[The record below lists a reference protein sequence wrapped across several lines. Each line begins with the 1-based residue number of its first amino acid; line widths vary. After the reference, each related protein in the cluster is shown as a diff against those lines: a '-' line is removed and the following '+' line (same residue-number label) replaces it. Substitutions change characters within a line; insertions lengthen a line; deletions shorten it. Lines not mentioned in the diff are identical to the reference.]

1 MPRSSSSKLLTR
13 VLADSSCSAGVDAN
27 AWTGRGGVDGARP
40 AENLR
45 PACFATTLCRP
56 RCHCCDCMSRCGKR
70 KDLHSAALCHA
81 PKPTLRSKLGGRPC
95 HLWCLLSSHPPRCF
109 GPRSCSLSPR
119 LRTTKMSLQYSEQ
132 TTAERDR
139 TPSYV
144 NSTAPLFI
152 VPLTQITQGQRCTD
166 AAPNIDGIMHG
177 RIGLS
182 TVSTRVTAVL
192 HAPARL
198 RPFGL
203 ARAVHG
209 AVISWNEIHQG
220 HHRFEAVLDLSP
232 AGFVVTAAGIFHAV
246 HVGGQPVT
254 SRRAAGAAGK
264 AAPQR
269 STAARMAMRLTAA
282 AFVSLAIAK
291 AVWMQTIKCCENRR
305 A

>member
-1 MPRSSSSKLLTR
+1 
-13 VLADSSCSAGVDAN
+13 
-27 AWTGRGGVDGARP
+27 
-40 AENLR
+40 
-45 PACFATTLCRP
+45 
-56 RCHCCDCMSRCGKR
+56 
-70 KDLHSAALCHA
+70 
-81 PKPTLRSKLGGRPC
+81 
-95 HLWCLLSSHPPRCF
+95 
-109 GPRSCSLSPR
+109 
-119 LRTTKMSLQYSEQ
+119 MSLQYSEQ

-305 A
+305 AAADNASVPRPSQVALTWSHVAYLRSMATSESRSTGIWPRKPQKRALLPYDGTAKHGSPSTWATM